1 MLAKFATIFK
11 IPELRRKIWLTLF
24 LLFVYRMGFYIPLPP
39 IDQAQMTKIFSKMQE
54 QGNTLGQTLKL
65 VELFSASSFGNSTIF
80 GLGIM
85 PYISASIILQLLG
98 SVYPPLEKLQKEGEA
113 GRKKINEYT
122 RYLTVGLCFV
132 QSFMWLK
139 FLAGQTGGGI
149 LYASY
154 SGFYPTFVAAITMT
168 A

>member
-1 MLAKFATIFK
+1 
-11 IPELRRKIWLTLF
+11 
-24 LLFVYRMGFYIPLPP
+24 YRMGFYITLPH
-39 IDQAQMTKIFSKMQE
+39 IDQVKMAASFKSFQT
-54 QGNTLGQTLKL
+54 QGNSLGQTLEL
-65 VELFSASSFGNSTIF
+65 VELFSASNFGNSTIF

-122 RYLTVGLCFV
+122 RYLTVALWFV
-132 QSFMWLK
+132 QSYMWLM

-149 LYASY
+149 LYEGY
-154 SGFYPTFVAAITMT
+154 S
-168 A
+168 